1 ETLWLSGNEIY
12 LGGNVVYDNKNNRW
26 NYKQLG
32 FFIEKIRGIKPNNI
46 FAVGHFGGIA
56 HYNGIEWNKYN
67 DFSFDGVIYGIM
79 PFNTEVFL
87 VGRKNSQ
94 TIMLRGIKQ

>member
-1 ETLWLSGNEIY
+1 
-12 LGGNVVYDNKNNRW
+12 YDNKNNRW

-56 HYNGIEWNKYN
+56 HYNGIEWKKYN